1 MSIMES
7 VRSKFSYIIGG
18 ICVIIGIVMAET
30 WILSLD
36 FQTRG
41 RILRAQFVVFLQLAL
56 VGGDYL
62 VWRSL
67 ALFFDGSPNT
77 RLPKLWR
84 LLLFVYMCLVHL
96 SYLCNVLF
104 VRTEPILFSIVC
116 YLCLAVHFQ
125 FVFIIIV
132 FKIYEALYKTVKGRS
147 FHGKRMYFIAFVCTI
162 LITAL
167 GFINSQKPPVIKN
180 VSVPI
185 KNLPQKLDGFHIAML
200 SDIHLGVTVG
210 KSKLDRIVA
219 MVNSLNPDAVVI
231 VGDFVDGQVKQLEE
245 SSRSLTKIVSRYGT
259 YYVTGNHE
267 YYTMDADNWL
277 THLDSLGINVLH
289 NGNRQIPSEGNPK
302 EQLCMAGV
310 DDLEADRIMY
320 DDHGFKLGEALRGC
334 HSEQPIILLA
344 HQPKAAK
351 KALQTSRHIDL
362 VLSGHTHG
370 GQFPPVVFG
379 AYLFN
384 PFYAGLYPYGDNS
397 HVYVSMGTVYWGFPV
412 RIMTMQEITSI
423 TLHTV

>member
-1 MSIMES
+1 METSLWFLLDFHNKVSCTITSVLMWKTGCVIRHDQCKSYLDQNPRARLCNIVYFLFIQLLTLLISDISLDALNIIQFAKYRQKYFQVTNQIYMYTFSIYCSARWFQIWVITTPVFSEHDRWTLTMSIMES

-67 ALFFDGSPNT
+67 ALFFDGSPNN

-132 FKIYEALYKTVKGRS
+132 FKIYEALYKTVKSRS

-219 MVNSLNPDAVVI
+219 MVNSLNP
-231 VGDFVDGQVKQLEE
+231 GKFL
-245 SSRSLTKIVSRYGT
+245 YT
-259 YYVTGNHE
+259 YIKYMIIFMHV
-267 YYTMDADNWL
+267 DNW
-277 THLDSLGINVLH
+277 
-289 NGNRQIPSEGNPK
+289 
-302 EQLCMAGV
+302 
-310 DDLEADRIMY
+310 
-320 DDHGFKLGEALRGC
+320 
-334 HSEQPIILLA
+334 
-344 HQPKAAK
+344 
-351 KALQTSRHIDL
+351 
-362 VLSGHTHG
+362 
-370 GQFPPVVFG
+370 
-379 AYLFN
+379 
-384 PFYAGLYPYGDNS
+384 
-397 HVYVSMGTVYWGFPV
+397 VYV
-412 RIMTMQEITSI
+412 
-423 TLHTV
+423 LKA

>member
-1 MSIMES
+1 MSIMEL

-67 ALFFDGSPNT
+67 ALFFDGSPNN

-219 MVNSLNPDAVVI
+219 MVNSLNP
-231 VGDFVDGQVKQLEE
+231 GKFL
-245 SSRSLTKIVSRYGT
+245 YT
-259 YYVTGNHE
+259 YIKYMIIFMHV
-267 YYTMDADNWL
+267 DNW
-277 THLDSLGINVLH
+277 
-289 NGNRQIPSEGNPK
+289 
-302 EQLCMAGV
+302 
-310 DDLEADRIMY
+310 
-320 DDHGFKLGEALRGC
+320 
-334 HSEQPIILLA
+334 
-344 HQPKAAK
+344 
-351 KALQTSRHIDL
+351 
-362 VLSGHTHG
+362 
-370 GQFPPVVFG
+370 
-379 AYLFN
+379 
-384 PFYAGLYPYGDNS
+384 
-397 HVYVSMGTVYWGFPV
+397 VYV
-412 RIMTMQEITSI
+412 
-423 TLHTV
+423 LKA